1 VYVIR
6 KVYRVLK
13 TAGIKGLFDAG
24 LQAVFR
30 VPRVSF
36 RYCSRFFVG
45 NGLEIGG
52 PSSVFRR
59 GGLFPVY
66 AIASRV
72 DNCNFGHQTIWE
84 GGICEG
90 ETFVFDAQRPPGTQ
104 FVAEATNL
112 CNIGSETY
120 DFVVASHVIEHIANP
135 LKALVEWVRV
145 LKEGGVLLVIVPH
158 KDGTFDHMRPVSSFE
173 HLLDDFN
180 RNVGEDDLTHL
191 KEILSLHDLTVDP
204 GAGESQ
210 AFRSR
215 SLKNYEN
222 RALHH
227 HVFDTRL
234 VIDVV
239 NWTGLQLVEIDI
251 FRPFHIL
258 AVAQKLGHGCSVDN
272 AKFLS
277 ADISSVVSSPFSSDR
292 LTT

>member
-1 VYVIR
+1 MIR

-24 LQAVFR
+24 LRAVFR

-36 RYCSRFFVG
+36 RYCSRFFLG

-59 GGLFPVY
+59 GGLFPIY

-72 DNCNFGHQTIWE
+72 DNCNFGHLTIWE

-90 ETFVFDAQRPPGTQ
+90 ATFVFDAQHPPGTQ
-104 FVAEATNL
+104 YVAEATNL
-112 CNIGSETY
+112 CDLVTETY
-120 DFVVASHVIEHIANP
+120 DFVAASHVIEHVANP
-135 LKALVEWVRV
+135 LKALAEWVRV
-145 LKEGGVLLVIVPH
+145 LKDGGVLLMIVPH
-158 KDGTFDHMRPVSSFE
+158 KEGTFDRLRPVSSLK
-173 HLLDDFN
+173 HLIDDFD

-191 KEILSLHDLTVDP
+191 DEILSLHDLTVDP
-204 GAGESQ
+204 GAGGSQ

-215 SLKNYEN
+215 SLKNFEN

-234 VIDVV
+234 AIDVI
-239 NWTGLQLVEIDI
+239 NWTGLQIIAVDV

-258 AVAQKLGHGCSVDN
+258 LVAQKLGQGCSVDN
-272 AKFLS
+272 SKFLS
-277 ADISSVVSSPFSSDR
+277 ADISAVVSSPFSSDR
-292 LTT
+292 LVA